1 MFEPQMTPMNADA
14 VRGQR
19 CNLKSGDSS
28 PLAVRSPSPLNGERA
43 GVRGENQIRP
53 SEYSGA
59 STETAFTLVEM
70 LVVIA
75 IIGILAA
82 FVLYLL
88 PRASDMKVRTRVKA
102 ELGQLE
108 LAIEHYKEKRG
119 FYPPDNPA
127 NPGSNSLYYELSGV
141 TLDKTKNE
149 YMTLTGDGPL
159 PAASV
164 NTAFNTGGIMNANSA
179 DGADD
184 ARNYHQA
191 LNINRQVK
199 TMNVNGVDV
208 KLLGVQTKGP
218 SGDFCPWIYNS
229 SNPVHNPHGFD
240 LWVEVSIS
248 GQTKAFGNWKQD

>member
-1 MFEPQMTPMNADA
+1 
-14 VRGQR
+14 
-19 CNLKSGDSS
+19 
-28 PLAVRSPSPLNGERA
+28 
-43 GVRGENQIRP
+43 
-53 SEYSGA
+53 
-59 STETAFTLVEM
+59 
-70 LVVIA
+70 
-75 IIGILAA
+75 
-82 FVLYLL
+82 
-88 PRASDMKVRTRVKA
+88 MKVRTRVKS
-102 ELGQLE
+102 ELAQLE
-108 LAIEHYKEKRG
+108 TAIEHYKEKRG

-127 NPGSNSLYYELSGV
+127 NPGSNSLYYELSG
-141 TLDKTKNE
+141 TTNYTQLNPRT
-149 YMTLTGDGPL
+149 YITFGGDSIL
-159 PAASV
+159 ASSV
-164 NTAFNTGGIMNANSA
+164 SVAFGVDGFINANSDVA
-179 DGADD
+179 GGADD